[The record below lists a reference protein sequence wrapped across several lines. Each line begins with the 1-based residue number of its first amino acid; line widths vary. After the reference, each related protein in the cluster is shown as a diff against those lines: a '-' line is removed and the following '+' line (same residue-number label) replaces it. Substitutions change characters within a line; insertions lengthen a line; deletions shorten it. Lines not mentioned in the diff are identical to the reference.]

1 MGLEE
6 VKQMD
11 DKYIKFL
18 LTVVVA
24 VLVWSTIMLTVTAF
38 YQMAR

>member
-1 MGLEE
+1 
-6 VKQMD
+6 MD
-11 DKYIKFL
+11 DKYIKIL

-24 VLVWSTIMLTVTAF
+24 ALVWTEIMLTVTAF

>member
-1 MGLEE
+1 
-6 VKQMD
+6 MD
-11 DKYIKFL
+11 DKYIKTL

-24 VLVWSTIMLTVTAF
+24 VLVWVAIMLTVTAF

>member
-1 MGLEE
+1 
-6 VKQMD
+6 MD

-24 VLVWSTIMLTVTAF
+24 VLVWTTIMLTVTTF
-38 YQMAR
+38 YSMAR

>member
-1 MGLEE
+1 
-6 VKQMD
+6 MD
-11 DKYIKFL
+11 DKYIKAL

-38 YQMAR
+38 YQMGR

>member
-1 MGLEE
+1 
-6 VKQMD
+6 MD

-24 VLVWSTIMLTVTAF
+24 VLVWVAIMLTVTAF
-38 YQMAR
+38 YQMGM